1 MKGRQMTKNQYPIYA
16 SINCPGGIP
25 VIIRNDAEWTEYH
38 RSPMFRQS
46 MERSAIIRH
55 FFPKITADEQL
66 AILLSFSDRDNIGT
80 VYEKMKAEYEKA
92 KAAADEAARR
102 EEVIEAARKAA
113 IEATTARGRQNIT
126 QATAAEICGVSI
138 KTIRR
143 WEQGKTNPPDWY
155 PGRAVTVIE
164 FQQRVKQGQNEKRTQ
179 AAVKKGLKNACS
191 LDRLKNI

>member
-1 MKGRQMTKNQYPIYA
+1 MTKNQYPIEA
-16 SINCPGGIP
+16 SINCPGGIH
-25 VIIRNDAEWTEYH
+25 VIIRNDAEWTAYCLN
-38 RSPMFRQS
+38 PKYRQS

-55 FFPKITADEQL
+55 FFPEITADEQL
-66 AILLSFSDRDNIGT
+66 AILLSFTDRDSMNT
-80 VYEKMKAEYEKA
+80 VYERMKAGYEKA

-102 EEVIEAARKAA
+102 QELIEAARKAA

-143 WEQGKTNPPDWY
+143 WEKGKTNPPDWY
-155 PGRAVTVIE
+155 PGRAVTIVE
-164 FQQRVKQGQNEKRTQ
+164 FKQRVKQGQNEKRTQ
-179 AAVKKGLKNACS
+179 AAVKKGLKNAGS